1 MSFVIKRKMNT
12 TALAVCAILGM
23 GYNAMAS
30 AASADFTTNITVV
43 SPNTCEIETTAPES
57 NSWALTWTLADAA
70 DTSGTLDYGASST
83 TPFFIK
89 AALKEGSAANCNLN
103 GVVAGANVTG
113 SNVTEVNGQKGYF
126 RVATEGGFWRYA
138 PTIAQVKMYT
148 DADATAEAIGDI
160 KVVDAVGKEHS
171 QSATPLY
178 AHHDDINA
186 LAGMNSNPAVELTD
200 NYFVATGD
208 SLLAGNQDVKIT
220 STATDAIK
228 SVQIGVS
235 ALIAKDPENAEG
247 NVDVVAVT
255 GDENISM
262 PFTVDVGYR

>member
-1 MSFVIKRKMNT
+1 MSFVIKKKMTT
-12 TALAVCAILGM
+12 TALAICAILGM

-30 AASADFTTNITVV
+30 AATADFTTNITVV
-43 SPNTCEIETTAPES
+43 SPNTCEIETTAPAS

-83 TPFFIK
+83 TPLFIK

-103 GVVAGANVTG
+103 GVVAGANATG

-148 DADATAEAIGDI
+148 DADAETEAAGDI
-160 KVVDAVGKEHS
+160 KVVDAVGKEDS

-186 LAGMNSNPAVELTD
+186 LAGMNSNPAVGLTD

-220 STATDAIK
+220 STATDTIK
-228 SVQIGVS
+228 AVKIGVS
-235 ALIAKDPENAEG
+235 SLIAKDPEDSEG
-247 NVDVVAVT
+247 KVDVGSIT
-255 GDENISM
+255 GNENISM